1 VRRRH
6 TRSTDPDLYGPAV
19 QRAVRIP
26 EIQIDAVQSVIARGV
41 PDIHTVTDAIIDA
54 LWLWLYEN
62 ERVAPSNGHAP
73 RTAPEAVS
81 KESWIATVPASEP
94 EETPEPTAADRPYS
108 GTQDRPKWADV
119 DPSVLDGST

>member
-26 EIQIDAVQSVIARGV
+26 EIQVDAVQTVIARGV

-73 RTAPEAVS
+73 PTAPEAVS
-81 KESWIATVPASEP
+81 EP
-94 EETPEPTAADRPYS
+94 EEAPEPTAADRPYS
-108 GTQDRPKWADV
+108 GTQERPKWADV